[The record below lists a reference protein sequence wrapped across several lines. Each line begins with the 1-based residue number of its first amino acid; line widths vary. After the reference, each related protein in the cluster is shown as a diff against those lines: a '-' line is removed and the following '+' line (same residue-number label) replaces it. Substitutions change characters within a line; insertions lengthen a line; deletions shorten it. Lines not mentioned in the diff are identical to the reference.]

1 MLRIEGSGDPR
12 VGERYSLEC
21 VVSAQSGSGDYTSL
35 TWTDS
40 RGEVLASDTGGSL
53 SSLELVFESL
63 DLSNVGNY
71 TCTVTFPTGDSR
83 QLTEQVFA
91 AGSYG

>member
-21 VVSAQSGSGDYTSL
+21 VVSDQSDSGDYTSL

-40 RGEVLASDTGGSL
+40 HGEDLTSDTSGSL

-83 QLTEQVFA
+83 QLTELVLA
-91 AGSYG
+91 AGTYA